1 MRTKTAGLLLVAVI
15 LSASI
20 TAAVV
25 SSTQPSTTILKTQT
39 ISTPTTL
46 TEFLTKTQTESLTET
61 PTTVVIQPGT
71 TTTETW
77 TITLPSSF
85 IAEVFFSPNGG
96 CEAQVIHWINAANQS
111 IHVLIYSFTLDDVG
125 AALISATERGI
136 DVKVVFEK
144 SQISQYSEYQALK
157 AAGLPVKNDTN
168 SELMHHKVAII
179 DGYIILDGSFNWSGN
194 AEERNNENLLVIR
207 DPPLAQLFEAEFQK
221 IWSQSVG
228 PETTTTVTPTQTTT
242 TTATTEQEFK
252 YCGSINSDVYH
263 YPWCSNA
270 KKIKP
275 ENLVWFTDE
284 YDAKSK
290 GYRPCKV
297 CNPPG

>member
-15 LSASI
+15 LSAAI

-39 ISTPTTL
+39 ISVPTTV

-71 TTTETW
+71 TTTET
-77 TITLPSSF
+77 TT
-85 IAEVFFSPNGG
+85 
-96 CEAQVIHWINAANQS
+96 
-111 IHVLIYSFTLDDVG
+111 T
-125 AALISATERGI
+125 
-136 DVKVVFEK
+136 
-144 SQISQYSEYQALK
+144 SQ
-157 AAGLPVKNDTN
+157 T
-168 SELMHHKVAII
+168 
-179 DGYIILDGSFNWSGN
+179 
-194 AEERNNENLLVIR
+194 
-207 DPPLAQLFEAEFQK
+207 
-221 IWSQSVG
+221 
-228 PETTTTVTPTQTTT
+228 ETTTNKTTT

-263 YPWCSNA
+263 YPWCSYA

-275 ENLVWFTDE
+275 ENLIWFTDE